1 MPGNVVNKQKVNPI
15 RGCKCCEG
23 LRKWRARV
31 HSNAHSIE
39 TLDCPDICP
48 AVNQYR
54 KYRGL
59 IGRQYHRD
67 KGGDGGREGAVMN
80 RKVATTEGITWR
92 SISVILGRNKC

>member
-1 MPGNVVNKQKVNPI
+1 MAMPGNVVNKQKVNPI

-59 IGRQYHRD
+59 IGASIIET
-67 KGGDGGREGAVMN
+67 REEMEVG
-80 RKVATTEGITWR
+80 KV
-92 SISVILGRNKC
+92 LL